1 MVYESNMMAFVCEK
15 CMSSELMGRIGSDY
29 SLTYKLLYDLVESL
43 KMYFFEEGRAVVMIY
58 Y

>member
-43 KMYFFEEGRAVVMIY
+43 KMYFF
-58 Y
+58 